1 MMDAFPKR
9 AFDVG
14 IAEQHAVTLA
24 AGMATQ
30 GMIVYCNIY
39 STFLQRA
46 YDQVIHDVALQNLP
60 VIFCLD
66 RAGLVGEDGA
76 THHGVFDLAY
86 LRCVPNIIVYAP
98 LNEIDLQNILYTA
111 QLGLEHPIAIRYPRG
126 RGVTIDW
133 KISHFGKYEKIEIG
147 KAKLLKNGSKVAVIS
162 TGTIGNNVSLALAKI
177 QHPENFAHYDF
188 AFIKPLDEKELHSIF
203 AKYESIITIEDGV
216 INGGFGSVIL
226 EFAATHKYGTKIQLL
241 GIPDEFIE
249 QGSIDEQQQYCKVS
263 VDSLEII
270 FSSY

>member
-30 GMIVYCNIY
+30 GMVVFCNIY

-46 YDQVIHDVALQNLP
+46 YDQVIHDVALQDLP

-86 LRCVPNIIVYAP
+86 LRCIPNMIVYAP
-98 LNEIDLQNILYTA
+98 LNEVALQNILYTA
-111 QLGLEHPIAIRYPRG
+111 QLGLNHPIAIRYPRG
-126 RGVTIDW
+126 RGVTFDW
-133 KISHFGKYEKIEIG
+133 QTSHFGKYEKIETG
-147 KAKLLKNGSKVAVIS
+147 KANQLKKGSKLAVLS
-162 TGTIGNNVSLALAKI
+162 TGTIGNNVTLALAKMNNPKTI
-177 QHPENFAHYDF
+177 AHYDF
-188 AFIKPLDEKELHSIF
+188 AFVKPLDEKELHTIF
-203 AKYESIITIEDGV
+203 SKYQTIITIEDGV
-216 INGGFGSVIL
+216 IKGGFGSAIL
-226 EFAATHKYGTKIQLL
+226 EFAAAHNYTSEIKTL

-249 QGSIDEQQQYCKVS
+249 QGTIEELQQYNRIDVK
-263 VDSLEII
+263 SLEII
-270 FSSY
+270 LSSY